1 MGQIAVGS
9 RKHIDN
15 LFREYERQGSLVSL
29 YDQENN
35 IKLLGPI
42 AVRATGPTTFQ
53 VIDTNKYE
61 RHQKDTRGQL
71 RDQLLVIPNKITL
84 KTTKRP
90 SLHFDPIEEGDS
102 PDRSRKVVG
111 SAVQNIGAIW
121 EGVDGGSVKPVDP
134 YRNRRW
140 PRSKPTPRSN
150 VNPRQR
156 SSKVRFEELSNE
168 SSVIL
173 RNKIVRFPS

>member
-9 RKHIDN
+9 RDHIDS
-15 LFREYERQGSLVSL
+15 LFSEYEKQGTIVSL
-29 YDQENN
+29 YDPQNN

-61 RHQKDTRGQL
+61 RHQKDTRDQL
-71 RDQLLVIPNKITL
+71 RDQLLLIPNKINTGGL
-84 KTTKRP
+84 PRKTTKRP
-90 SLHFDPIEEGDS
+90 SLHFEPISEGDK
-102 PDRSRKVVG
+102 RRKVVG
-111 SAVQNIGAIW
+111 TAVQNIGPVW
-121 EGVDGGSVKPVDP
+121 EGSSVKPVDP

-140 PRSKPTPRSN
+140 PRSKPTPRSSN
-150 VNPRQR
+150 LNPRQR
-156 SSKVRFEELSNE
+156 SLKVRFEELSNE
-168 SSVIL
+168 SSAIL

>member
-1 MGQIAVGS
+1 MALFS
-9 RKHIDN
+9 R
-15 LFREYERQGSLVSL
+15 LLGTLVSL
-29 YDQENN
+29 YDPENN

-53 VIDTNKYE
+53 VIDTNQYE
-61 RHQKDTRGQL
+61 RHEKDTRDQL
-71 RDQLLVIPNKITL
+71 RDQLLVIPNKIKTDGL
-84 KTTKRP
+84 TWKTTKRP
-90 SLHFDPIEEGDS
+90 SLHFEPIAEEDK
-102 PDRSRKVVG
+102 SRKVVG
-111 SAVQNIGAIW
+111 TKVQHIGAVW
-121 EGVDGGSVKPVDP
+121 EGVKPEDP

-156 SSKVRFEELSNE
+156 SLKVRFEELSNE